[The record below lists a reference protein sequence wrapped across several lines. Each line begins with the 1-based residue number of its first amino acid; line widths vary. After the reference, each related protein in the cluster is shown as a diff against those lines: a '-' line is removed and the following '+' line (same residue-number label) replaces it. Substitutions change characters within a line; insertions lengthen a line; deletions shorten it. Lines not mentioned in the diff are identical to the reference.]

1 MEIHAHGT
9 GLSALEMMITLS
21 VVSILLL
28 TGIPA
33 FQEFSMRQHM
43 KAAVSSLHYDLLMGR
58 SEAVYLNTKV
68 LGCPGTP
75 AGGCTGDTDW
85 SGGWIVF
92 ADRNGDRQRQK
103 NEALIRYGPGWERMK
118 ISSSAGRSD
127 IRFFPDGS
135 APGSNVSI
143 SFCGLGGPQSA
154 RKLVISILGRI
165 RRDSHT
171 EINPENCPE
180 GA

>member
-1 MEIHAHGT
+1 MDIHGHGT
-9 GLSALEMMITLS
+9 GFTALEMMVTLS

-33 FQEFSMRQHM
+33 LQEFSMRQHM
-43 KAAVSSLHYDLLMGR
+43 KAAVATLHNDLMKGR
-58 SEAVYLNTKV
+58 SEAVYLNTRV
-68 LGCPGTP
+68 ILCPGTP
-75 AGGCTGDTDW
+75 AGGCSGGTDW

-103 NEALIRYGPGWERMK
+103 DEPLVRYGQGWERMR
-118 ISSSAGRSD
+118 IRSSAGRSD

-135 APGSNVSI
+135 APGSNGSI
-143 SFCGLGGPQSA
+143 SFCGLAGPAKA

-165 RRDSHT
+165 RRDADPDI
-171 EINPENCPE
+171 EPENCPDN
-180 GA
+180 A